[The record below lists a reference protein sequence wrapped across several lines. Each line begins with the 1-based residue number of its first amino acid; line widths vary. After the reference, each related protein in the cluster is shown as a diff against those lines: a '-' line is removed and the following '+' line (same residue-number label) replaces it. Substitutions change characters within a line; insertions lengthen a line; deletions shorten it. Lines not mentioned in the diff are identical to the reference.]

1 MLSQFFAPGR
11 QFSGAAPANRPFRS
25 ALTAALLGSSVLAGF
40 ATPVLAQEPWF
51 MVEKFTFDAESL
63 GTRAQGITT
72 DGTNWYFSGGGSLQI
87 ADGNFDPTKNNFS
100 AIPQELRDPS
110 PGAPKGLNH
119 IGDID
124 YADGL
129 LYIALDS
136 DNDDPITGDNYN
148 TPVIAI
154 YNANDLSYT
163 GKSFV
168 LSPPHGTDDIASWVA
183 VDVEKGVGY
192 GMAYGDATEMIVYN
206 LSDWSFKEYIPLS
219 QTIDEAQGGKILDGW
234 MYFAT
239 NDDTQGFYRASLAT
253 GEVEHLGNI
262 ESPFSRETEGLSFGD
277 TPDGKSLFILNRE
290 RLEDDFSSHAYMGLY
305 RHLRPTGNALS
316 GEVHADIA
324 GALMADARFMREA
337 TNRRLQSIFGTAG
350 KTSSDSAVLWGQT
363 FASKSSTDASGDAAG
378 FDRTSTGFI
387 GGMEGTLGDWLVGL
401 SAGYSRSDFNV
412 SERASTGTADT
423 FQLGVYGG
431 TSFGDV
437 GLHLGASWAGSGID
451 TERSVMF
458 PAIKEELSASYGAST
473 VQAYGELDYRIEV
486 GTTTFSPF
494 AGLALVSRHTD
505 AFEETGGDV
514 AALST
519 DDSSSQ
525 NAFTTLGVRF
535 STPLNFGE
543 MTGTLHGQVGW
554 QHALRDVD
562 TSMTLVT
569 ATSASFESAGV
580 PIAKDALTLEAGLD
594 FAVSDDATVTAAY
607 SGQLA
612 EASSS
617 HGIKLGFD
625 VKF

>member
-1 MLSQFFAPGR
+1 VSVQPLRHGHQP
-11 QFSGAAPANRPFRS
+11 SGVPLAR
-25 ALTAALLGSSVLAGF
+25 LTIVALLGTSTLAGLV
-40 ATPVLAQEPWF
+40 APALAQEPWF
-51 MVEKFTFDAESL
+51 MVEKYTFDAESL

-87 ADGNFDPTKNNFS
+87 ADGKFDPTKNNFS
-100 AIPQELRDPS
+100 AIPQVLRDPS

-124 YADGL
+124 YANGL

-136 DNDDPITGDNYN
+136 DDGDPSYS

-154 YNANDLSYT
+154 YNASDLSYT

-168 LSPPHGTDDIASWVA
+168 LNPPNGTDDIASWVA

-239 NDDTQGFYRASLAT
+239 NDDTQGFYRASLTT

-290 RLEDDFSSHAYMGLY
+290 RLEDDFNSHAYMGLY

-324 GALMADARFMREA
+324 GALMADGRFMREA
-337 TNRRLQSIFGTAG
+337 MNRRLLSIFGSE
-350 KTSSDSAVLWGQT
+350 KSDKAVLWGET
-363 FASKSSTDASGDAAG
+363 IASKSSTDASGDAAA
-378 FDRTSTGFI
+378 FDRTSTSFI
-387 GGMEGTLGDWLVGL
+387 GGIEGTLGDWLVGL
-401 SAGYSRSDFNV
+401 TAGYGRSDFRV

-423 FQLGVYGG
+423 YQLGVYSG
-431 TSFGDV
+431 TSFGDL
-437 GLHLGASWAGSGID
+437 GLHLGASYAGSGID

-473 VQAYGELDYRIEV
+473 LQAYGELDYRIAV
-486 GTTTFSPF
+486 GTTTISPF

-505 AFEETGGDV
+505 AFAETGGDV
-514 AALST
+514 AALSS
-519 DDSSSQ
+519 DESSSQ
-525 NAFTTLGVRF
+525 NAFATLGVRI
-535 STPLNFGE
+535 SAPLSFGE

-554 QHALRDVD
+554 QHALMDVD

-569 ATSASFESAGV
+569 ATNASFDSAGV
-580 PIAKDALTLEAGLD
+580 PIAKDALTLEAGFD
-594 FAVSDDATVTAAY
+594 FTVSDDATLTATY

-612 EASSS
+612 EGSSS
-617 HGIKLGFD
+617 HGVKIGFGL
-625 VKF
+625 KF